1 MDYNSAFGV
10 EFREVDGRLRDGK
23 PTRVVRATRTYP
35 TEQADLWDALTNGD
49 RIPRWFLPVSGDLRP
64 GGRYQLE
71 GNAGGTIIR
80 CDPPSALDVTW
91 EFAGNVSWVIVRLL
105 SEADGTLLTLEH
117 EMPKDEEAEAHWAQ
131 YGPGA
136 TGVGWDGSF
145 LGLGLHIGSGGDAV
159 DREAYAVW
167 AASDAGKRFMT
178 GSAEAWASAHIA
190 AGEDPL
196 TARSMAERTAA
207 FYTGT

>member
-1 MDYNSAFGV
+1 M
-10 EFREVDGRLRDGK
+10 
-23 PTRVVRATRTYP
+23 
-35 TEQADLWDALTNGD
+35 
-49 RIPRWFLPVSGDLRP
+49 
-64 GGRYQLE
+64 
-71 GNAGGTIIR
+71 
-80 CDPPSALDVTW
+80 
-91 EFAGNVSWVIVRLL
+91 
-105 SEADGTLLTLEH
+105 
-117 EMPKDEEAEAHWAQ
+117 
-131 YGPGA
+131 
-136 TGVGWDGSF
+136 GWDGSF